1 MNTIDAIGGASPNK
15 KGFRAF
21 FEDYFR
27 IKIKAYAEDA
37 ELVGVYFNISC
48 RPSDSYLCAV
58 VKSREGYLFAD
69 EELNVIA
76 GPFDKATPLY
86 VKSVDQMDHAA
97 KMQKEDWLKVVRR
110 ARSELI
116 KLETSTFGSTN
127 PVYVGDYS
135 YSDACLVTRSKASGI
150 VSLAGKIIVPLKY
163 SFIYPFRFVTG
174 ASESSFFNIYEGD
187 TSLYVCYAENG
198 DHADVY
204 DTSGNLIFD
213 KADFL
218 VAERTVTSHTSYK
231 TAITNTDKR
240 VESVRVSLKGKE
252 YVVKVEGMCNGNAVG
267 DVVLHQVT
275 APPKNSGRELDE
287 GALKGEYNDET
298 MDMLKR
304 LAGAVADARG
314 VTKEKVMGC
323 IYSYGLFLR
332 AEEMKSKI
340 TRDSPVEQLCID
352 EELCEKLHGIG
363 LNTARDLL
371 RISNTELRLKYRK
384 KLDFH
389 GIASVRELKT
399 LLEIIFA

>member
-27 IKIKAYAEDA
+27 IKIKAFAEDA
-37 ELVGVYFNISC
+37 ELVGVYFNITC

-58 VKSREGYLFAD
+58 VKTWEGYLFVD

-86 VKSVDQMDHAA
+86 VKANDQMNHAA

-127 PVYVGDYS
+127 PFYVGDYS
-135 YSDACLVTRSKASGI
+135 YADACLVEKFKVSGI

-163 SFIYPFRFVTG
+163 TFVCPFRFVTG
-174 ASESSFFNIYEGD
+174 ASESGFFNIYEGD
-187 TSLYVCYAENG
+187 TSLYVCYAEDG
-198 DHADVY
+198 DHVDVY

-218 VAERTVTSHTSYK
+218 IAERTVTSHTSYK
-231 TAITNTDKR
+231 TAIANTEKR
-240 VESVRVSLKGKE
+240 VESVRVRLGGKE
-252 YVVKVEGMCNGNAVG
+252 YVVKVDGMCNGNAVG
-267 DVVLHQVT
+267 DVVLHQVIS
-275 APPKNSGRELDE
+275 PPKNSGRELDE
-287 GALKGEYNDET
+287 SALKGEYSDET
-298 MDMLKR
+298 MAMLKR
-304 LAGAVADARG
+304 LAGTVADARG
-314 VTKEKVMGC
+314 VTEEKVMGC

-332 AEEMKSKI
+332 AEEMKSKV
-340 TRDSPVEQLCID
+340 TEDSPVEELCID
-352 EELCEKLHGIG
+352 EELWEKLHGIG
-363 LNTARDLL
+363 LNTACDLL
-371 RISNTELRLKYRK
+371 RISNTELRLKCRK
-384 KLDFH
+384 KLDFDE
-389 GIASVRELKT
+389 IASVRELKT